1 MTEKLTF
8 IFDHENPNWRVGSDY
23 NEFFLK
29 GIINF
34 MNHRLRTF
42 GHVFLN
48 EFLDAV
54 GIDRTRSGQVE
65 GWKTGGQGFVNIEM
79 EPVDVERNT
88 TPDIRLTI
96 VTDGNVLDA
105 LDEEANG

>member
-8 IFDHENPNWRVGSDY
+8 IFDHENPNWRQGPEY
-23 NEFFLK
+23 NEFYLK
-29 GIINF
+29 GVINY

-54 GIDRTRSGQVE
+54 GIDRTRSGQIE
-65 GWKTGGQGFVNIEM
+65 GWKRGGQGYVNIEM
-79 EPVDVERNT
+79 EPLDVERNT

-96 VTDGNVLDA
+96 ITDGDILDA
-105 LDEEANG
+105 LNKEG